1 MRKVF
6 SIVIVFLLVVSFFPQ
21 SSFAVEN
28 FEKVSS
34 LSLASTY
41 PCAQPGAKV
50 TCSDINV
57 MLTESAIAHGI
68 PPEVAKAVAFRE
80 SNWQQWE
87 DNAQTIPTFNKNNDG
102 GIGIMQVT
110 DKSSRYDEERL
121 KNDIQYNINIGLD
134 ILNEKWDLGKRGVI
148 PTINDNARDV
158 IENWYFALLAYN
170 GVVEK
175 NSPTKKLDG
184 SRNLGAYQ
192 EEVFKF
198 IEDNNDITLKTLP
211 FTREE
216 FKYDP
221 EDEDTTLIFNK
232 LHYQVPGPLTK
243 SRQLFLKGDKVYT
256 VAGTNLRT
264 TKDGAG
270 HNPLS
275 SRHVAEILDET
286 VFYDTSLQSPF
297 RHWVRYHIQLADGR
311 TGYVSSGALEP
322 ITSRVSG
329 ATRYET
335 AIEISKEGWQDGA
348 DTVVLAMGMN
358 FPDALAGA
366 PLAYKY
372 NAPILLTES
381 AKLTPATKKEIQRL
395 GANRVIILGSEVAVS
410 IAVEAEL
417 GSMNLKEVRRIG
429 GKTRF
434 ETAELIAKE
443 LGSTS
448 GKAIVAT
455 GFNFPDA
462 LAVAPFA
469 ARNGIPILLTDANYI
484 PDITMQALKG
494 KSTIYAI
501 GGKGALNPAVVDK
514 LPGTVKQIAGETRYH
529 TAAEIIKAFD
539 LGDQQALVAT
549 GDNYADAL
557 TGAVLAAKKNASLL
571 LVEKNG
577 VWDPIEDTIKQ
588 RSIHNFTL
596 LGGSDVVDVDDE
608 LAELATYS
616 LQ

>member
-6 SIVIVFLLVVSFFPQ
+6 SILVVFLLVVTSSPQ
-21 SSFAVEN
+21 SLFAAEN
-28 FEKVSS
+28 FERVTSQS
-34 LSLASTY
+34 QALTY
-41 PCAQPGAKV
+41 PCAQPGV
-50 TCSDINV
+50 EYTCSEINE

-87 DNAQTIPTFNKNNDG
+87 DKEQTIPTFNKNNDG

-110 DKSSRYDEERL
+110 DKSGRFNEESL
-121 KNDIQYNINIGLD
+121 KNDIQYNIDKGLE
-134 ILNEKWDLGKRGVI
+134 ILNEKWELGIRGVI
-148 PTINDNARDV
+148 PTINDNSRDV
-158 IENWYFALLAYN
+158 IENWYFAVLAYN

-184 SRNLGAYQ
+184 SRNATAYQ

-198 IEDNNDITLKTLP
+198 IEENNGMTLKTLP
-211 FTREE
+211 FTRED

-221 EDEDTTLIFNK
+221 ADEDTALIFNK
-232 LHYQVPGPLTK
+232 LHYEVPGPLTK
-243 SRQLFLKGDKVYT
+243 SRQLFSEGDKVYT
-256 VAGTNLRT
+256 VVGTNLRT
-264 TKDGAG
+264 SKDGAG
-270 HNPLS
+270 NNPLS
-275 SRHVAEILDET
+275 SRQVAEILEET

-297 RHWVRYHIQLADGR
+297 RHWVRYHIQLQDGR
-311 TGYVSSGALEP
+311 TGYVTSGALEP

-348 DTVVLAMGMN
+348 DTVVLAQAMN

-372 NAPILLTES
+372 NAPILLTET
-381 AKLTPATKKEIQRL
+381 AKLTDATKKEIERL
-395 GANRVIILGSEVAVS
+395 GADRVIILGSQVAVS
-410 IAVEAEL
+410 KQVEDAL
-417 GSMNLKEVRRIG
+417 VSMNLKEVKRIG
-429 GKTRF
+429 GATRF
-434 ETAELIAKE
+434 ETAQLIANE
-443 LGSTS
+443 LGSTN

-455 GFNFPDA
+455 GFEFPDA
-462 LAVAPFA
+462 LAVAPYA
-469 ARNGIPILLTDANYI
+469 ARNAIPILLTNPNYI
-484 PDITMQALKG
+484 PESTMQALQG

-501 GGKGALNPAVVDK
+501 GGENALNAPVINK
-514 LPGTVKQIAGETRYH
+514 LPGTVQQIAGETRYD
-529 TAAEIIKAFD
+529 TAAEIINAFD

-549 GDNYADAL
+549 GTGFADAL

-571 LVEKNG
+571 LVTKDD
-577 VWDPIEDTIKQ
+577 VRTPIETIIKQ
-588 RSIHNFTL
+588 RSIHTFTL
-596 LGGSDVVDVDDE
+596 LGGSDVVNVDNE